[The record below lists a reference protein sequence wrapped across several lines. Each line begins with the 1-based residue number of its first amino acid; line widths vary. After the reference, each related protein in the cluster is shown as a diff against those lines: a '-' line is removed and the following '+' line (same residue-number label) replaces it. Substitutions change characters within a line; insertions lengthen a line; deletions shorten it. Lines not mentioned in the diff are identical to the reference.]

1 MMALWGGRFT
11 ERSAD
16 AMSALSR
23 SVHFDWR
30 LAPYEIEVNLVHLEN
45 LIQLNIVSKEDGDTL
60 RKALLELA
68 QDIGSGK
75 FIYINEDEDVH
86 SAIERGLIAKAGPIG
101 GSIRAG
107 RSRNDLV
114 VTDFKLY
121 LIDHLLEI
129 GSAVAELIT
138 ELNRQAEGNLGV
150 IAPGFTHTQH
160 AQPITFAQEL
170 SKHSHALIRDLD
182 RILDWHQR
190 NNLSPFGAGAL
201 SGSSIQPNPKQSAG
215 KLGFSDVLTNSIDA
229 VSDRDFVAEA
239 LFIMAMVGVHLS
251 RIGEEFVLW
260 SSSEFDFV
268 EISDQYSTGS
278 SIMPQK
284 KNADVAEL
292 ARGKSGR
299 FIGNLTSLLV
309 VLKALPFAYNRDLQ
323 EDKEPVFDSVEQLL
337 MLLPALTGMVS
348 TAKFKEAKISQNASD
363 GYSLAT
369 EIADYLAKSGLPFAQ
384 AHEAAGACVKY
395 CEKNQIELHQIPTE
409 ALVKIHP
416 NLKSDVLQ
424 LLTVQSAVETRS
436 SEMGTAPKSVRSAI
450 AALNK
455 DLAGMLQEISRIR
468 DGYSGM
474 ISQ

>member
-1 MMALWGGRFT
+1 MALWGGRFT
-11 ERSAD
+11 EKSAD
-16 AMSALSR
+16 AMSELSR

-30 LAPYEIEVNLVHLEN
+30 LAPYEIEVNLVQLEN
-45 LIQLNIVSKEDGDTL
+45 LISLKVVSKEDGDTL

-75 FIYINEDEDVH
+75 FSFSDDDEDVH
-86 SAIERGLIAKAGPIG
+86 SAIERGLTEKVGAIG

-129 GSAVAELIT
+129 ASNLADLIYA
-138 ELNRQAEGNLGV
+138 LNQQALTNVSV

-160 AQPITFAQEL
+160 AQPISFGQEL
-170 SKHSHALIRDLD
+170 SKHSHSLMRDLD
-182 RILDWHQR
+182 RILDWHKR
-190 NNLSPFGAGAL
+190 NDLSPFGAGAL
-201 SGSSIQPNPKQSAG
+201 SGSSMQPKPSESA
-215 KLGFSDVLTNSIDA
+215 KTLGFSGAIANSIDA

-239 LFIMAMVGVHLS
+239 LFIMAMIGVHLS

-260 SSSEFDFV
+260 SSSEFNFV
-268 EISDQYSTGS
+268 EISDQFSTGS

-299 FIGNLTSLLV
+299 FIGNLTSLMV

-323 EDKEPVFDSVEQLL
+323 EDKEPAFDSVDQLL
-337 MLLPALTGMVS
+337 LLLPAVTGMVS
-348 TAKFKEAKISQNASD
+348 TAKFNVANISRNAAS

-369 EIADYLAKSGLPFAQ
+369 EIADYLAKRGIPFSQ
-384 AHEAAGACVKY
+384 AHEVAGACVKY
-395 CEKNQIELHQIPTE
+395 CEEKEIELDQIPAE
-409 ALVKIHP
+409 VLGGFHP
-416 NLKSDVLQ
+416 ELKSDVLGQ
-424 LLTVQSAVETRS
+424 LNALNAVNSRNS
-436 SEMGTAPKSVRSAI
+436 NMGTSPKSV
-450 AALNK
+450 AASISTLEIELNRQ
-455 DLAGMLQEISRIR
+455 MQEISRIR
-468 DGYSGM
+468 KAFSGM

>member
-1 MMALWGGRFT
+1 MALWGGRFT
-11 ERSAD
+11 EKSAD
-16 AMSALSR
+16 AMNALSR

-45 LIQLNIVSKEDGDTL
+45 LINLKIISKDDGETI

-75 FIYINEDEDVH
+75 FSFSDEDEDVH
-86 SAIERGLIAKAGPIG
+86 SAIERGLTGKVGAIG

-129 GSAVAELIT
+129 ATHLAHLINA
-138 ELNRQAEGNLGV
+138 LNQQALSNVSV

-160 AQPITFAQEL
+160 AQPISFGQEL
-170 SKHSHALIRDLD
+170 SKHSHSLMRDLD
-182 RILDWHQR
+182 RILDWQKR

-201 SGSSIQPNPKQSAG
+201 SGSSIQPKPNESA
-215 KLGFSDVLTNSIDA
+215 KALGFSGVIANSIDA

-239 LFIMAMVGVHLS
+239 LFIMAMIGVHLS

-260 SSSEFDFV
+260 SSSEFNFV
-268 EISDQYSTGS
+268 QISDQFSTGS

-299 FIGNLTSLLV
+299 FIGNLTSLMV

-323 EDKEPVFDSVEQLL
+323 EDKEPVFDSVDQLL
-337 MLLPALTGMVS
+337 ILLPAITGMIA
-348 TAKFKEAKISQNASD
+348 TAKFNSINISKNAASD
-363 GYSLAT
+363 FSLAT
-369 EIADYLAKSGLPFAQ
+369 EIADYLAKRGVPFAQ
-384 AHEAAGACVKY
+384 AHEVAGACVKY
-395 CEKNQIELHQIPTE
+395 CEAEGIELDQIPVE
-409 ALVKIHP
+409 VLGGFHP
-416 NLKSDVLQ
+416 ELKLEVLGH
-424 LLTVQSAVETRS
+424 LNVSSAVNSRNS
-436 SEMGTAPKSVRSAI
+436 DMGTSPKSVVTAI
-450 AALNK
+450 STLEGELNRQ
-455 DLAGMLQEISRIR
+455 MQEISRIR
-468 DGYSGM
+468 KAFSGM

>member
-1 MMALWGGRFT
+1 MALWGGRFT
-11 ERSAD
+11 QGASD

-30 LAPYEIEVNLVHLEN
+30 LAPYEIEVNFIHLEN
-45 LIQLNIVSKEDGDTL
+45 LISQRVITKEDGL
-60 RKALLELA
+60 KLKEALLDLA
-68 QDIGSGK
+68 KDIGTGA
-75 FIYINEDEDVH
+75 FTYTADDEDVH
-86 SAIERGLIAKAGPIG
+86 SAIERGLIAKVGPIG

-121 LIDHLLEI
+121 LIDHLSDIALVL
-129 GSAVAELIT
+129 GDLIT
-138 ELNRQAEGNLGV
+138 ALNQQAQSNIAV

-160 AQPITFAQEL
+160 AQPISFGQEL
-170 SKHSHALIRDLD
+170 SKHSHALLRDID
-182 RILDWHQR
+182 RILDWCKR

-201 SGSSIQPNPKQSAG
+201 SGSPLQPDPNKSA
-215 KLGFSDVLTNSIDA
+215 KALGFAGPLANSIDA

-239 LFIMAMVGVHLS
+239 LFVMAMIGVHLS

-299 FIGNLTSLLV
+299 FIGNLTSLLI
-309 VLKALPFAYNRDLQ
+309 VLKGLPFAYNRDLQ
-323 EDKEPVFDSVEQLL
+323 EDKEPVFDSVDQLL
-337 MLLPALTGMVS
+337 MLLPAVIGMVQ
-348 TAKFKEAKISQNASD
+348 TAKFKSNKISQNSES
-363 GYSLAT
+363 GFSLAT
-369 EIADYLAKSGLPFAQ
+369 EIADYLAKAGIPFSQ
-384 AHEAAGACVKY
+384 AHEAAGACVRY
-395 CEKNQIELHQIPTE
+395 CEEHKIELNQIPVEQLK
-409 ALVKIHP
+409 KIHP
-416 NLKSDVLQ
+416 DLKLDLID
-424 LLTVQSAVETRS
+424 LLNAQSAVYSRNS
-436 SEMGTAPKSVRSAI
+436 VMGTSPKSVEQAI
-450 AALNK
+450 STLNQ
-455 DLAGMLQEISRIR
+455 DLAKMKEEISRIR
-468 DGYSGM
+468 DNFSGM

>member
-1 MMALWGGRFT
+1 MALWGGRFT
-11 ERSAD
+11 EKSAD
-16 AMSALSR
+16 AMSTLSR

-45 LIQLNIVSKEDGDTL
+45 LINLKIISKDDGETI

-75 FIYINEDEDVH
+75 FTFSDEDEDVH
-86 SAIERGLIAKAGPIG
+86 SAIERGLTAKVGAIG

-129 GSAVAELIT
+129 AKNLADLINV
-138 ELNRQAEGNLGV
+138 LNQQALSNISV

-160 AQPITFAQEL
+160 AQPISFGQEL
-170 SKHSHALIRDLD
+170 SKHSHSLMRDLD
-182 RILDWHQR
+182 RILDWQKR

-201 SGSSIQPNPKQSAG
+201 SGSSIQPKPNESA
-215 KLGFSDVLTNSIDA
+215 KALGFSGVIANSIDA

-239 LFIMAMVGVHLS
+239 LFIMAMIGVHLS

-260 SSSEFDFV
+260 SSSEFNFV
-268 EISDQYSTGS
+268 EISDQFSTGS

-299 FIGNLTSLLV
+299 FIGNLTSLMV

-323 EDKEPVFDSVEQLL
+323 EDKEPVFDSVDQLL
-337 MLLPALTGMVS
+337 MLLPAVTGMIA
-348 TAKFKEAKISQNASD
+348 TAKFKSINISKNAASD
-363 GYSLAT
+363 FSLAT
-369 EIADYLAKSGLPFAQ
+369 EIADYLAKRGIPFAQ
-384 AHEAAGACVKY
+384 AHEVAGACVKY
-395 CEKNQIELHQIPTE
+395 CEEKEIELDQIPIE
-409 ALVKIHP
+409 VLGGFHP
-416 NLKSDVLQ
+416 ELKAEVLGQ
-424 LLTVQSAVETRS
+424 LNVLSAVNSRNS
-436 SEMGTAPKSVRSAI
+436 DMGTSPKSV
-450 AALNK
+450 AASISNLEGELNRQ
-455 DLAGMLQEISRIR
+455 MQEISRIR
-468 DGYSGM
+468 KAFSGM